1 MENLRTIQ
9 IYRSIK
15 PSYCYQGSIPRS
27 QLFVFPY
34 EELIKYYRPS
44 GFLDQF
50 VKFPDKRINSFQTIY
65 GKIALDVLQMP
76 PNVKIGI
83 IGGSGLDNPDIL
95 RSQTEKRVTT
105 PYGEPSDILILGEI
119 GGVACVLLARHGRKH
134 DKMPGAVNYRA
145 NIWAL
150 KQEDCTHIVATNA
163 CGSLQE
169 NIRPGSLVILDA
181 WIDRTTNRIQTF
193 YDGELGHP
201 PGVCHMPMEPAFH
214 PLLRQVM
221 LEAAFHIGLQ
231 VKDGGCIVAIEGPR
245 YSMGMTTVPEV
256 VLAKEARLIYAV
268 IAMATDWD
276 CWRSTGEKVSHNAVL
291 KENVQ
296 QIVNLL
302 QALIPKI
309 AQQNWDEAI
318 KQIHSLVADSVIL
331 PE

>member
-1 MENLRTIQ
+1 
-9 IYRSIK
+9 
-15 PSYCYQGSIPRS
+15 
-27 QLFVFPY
+27 
-34 EELIKYYRPS
+34 
-44 GFLDQF
+44 
-50 VKFPDKRINSFQTIY
+50 
-65 GKIALDVLQMP
+65 MP
-76 PNVKIGI
+76 PNVK

-169 NIRPGSLVILDA
+169 NIPPGSLVILDA

-193 YDGELGHP
+193 YDGDPGHP

-245 YSMGMTTVPEV
+245 YSSKAE
-256 VLAKEARLIYAV
+256 
-268 IAMATDWD
+268 
-276 CWRSTGEKVSHNAVL
+276 S
-291 KENVQ
+291 
-296 QIVNLL
+296 LL
-302 QALIPKI
+302 FQ
-309 AQQNWDEAI
+309 
-318 KQIHSLVADSVIL
+318 
-331 PE
+331 